1 VEPAVE
7 AADQLDAYARAV
19 RMADVLIEDQVERWA
34 VVQALVGRLVEHWP
48 EDAPL
53 VGAGRW

>member
-1 VEPAVE
+1 
-7 AADQLDAYARAV
+7 
-19 RMADVLIEDQVERWA
+19 MADVLIEDQVERWA